1 MTNRQKIQIKQSE
14 VRERI
19 NVLLSQE
26 ERNEAEGNE
35 LRELTTKAQTLET
48 EFRAAVVSE
57 GEEEGKAR
65 GEFRDKQDGESAEIR
80 ALFGRVTLGD
90 YLTPARAGNGI
101 VGAAVELAAALKVPT
116 IGPNGGAA
124 IPFDM
129 LECRAFTDTGS
140 NDGGEMQ
147 RPILQRL
154 FGPGVLD
161 HLGVRVDSV
170 PVGRSEWPLITGGV
184 APAQT
189 KEGTAAAAA
198 VEAPFSYANL
208 KAKKLTGKYEFTHE
222 LAASVPEI
230 EAALRR
236 DLGDAVKAKMS
247 DSIINGLAPT
257 NTNPHYVQ
265 GFLTTLTGTDLST
278 AKAAFADYGRLH
290 ALGVDGIHAE
300 METQVMSVIGI
311 KTYEE
316 ASGTYQSGSGESGS
330 EALKRR
336 SGGCIASSFIPAVAS
351 TKQSCILHSAGGGGM
366 MRGDSVAAVWPTLE
380 VIRDIYTQASQ
391 GTVLTWVLLW
401 DAKVAFRSSA
411 YKQVDIQV
419 TA

>member
-1 MTNRQKIQIKQSE
+1 MTNRQKLEIEQSE
-14 VRERI
+14 KRQKINEILGKPERTE
-19 NVLLSQE
+19 QD
-26 ERNEAEGNE
+26 RNELEA
-35 LRELTTKAQTLET
+35 LTKRAQEI
-48 EFRAAVVSE
+48 EIEYRAATVAE
-57 GEEEGKAR
+57 GEEEGRAR

-80 ALFGRVTLGD
+80 ALFGRVTLND

-198 VEAPFSYANL
+198 VGAPFSYANL
-208 KAKKLTGKYEFTHE
+208 KAKKLTGKYE
-222 LAASVPEI
+222 
-230 EAALRR
+230 
-236 DLGDAVKAKMS
+236 
-247 DSIINGLAPT
+247 
-257 NTNPHYVQ
+257 
-265 GFLTTLTGTDLST
+265 
-278 AKAAFADYGRLH
+278 
-290 ALGVDGIHAE
+290 
-300 METQVMSVIGI
+300 
-311 KTYEE
+311 
-316 ASGTYQSGSGESGS
+316 
-330 EALKRR
+330 
-336 SGGCIASSFIPAVAS
+336 
-351 TKQSCILHSAGGGGM
+351 
-366 MRGDSVAAVWPTLE
+366 
-380 VIRDIYTQASQ
+380 IYA
-391 GTVLTWVLLW
+391 
-401 DAKVAFRSSA
+401 
-411 YKQVDIQV
+411 
-419 TA
+419 